1 MVNASG
7 LRFMSELPFT
17 VQEEIYIGYLYSD
30 FISKYKRY
38 MTKTFGLSGGSTFY
52 HGLSS
57 SFDLKH
63 REFLVNF
70 VKQLE
75 PRVFQQNDKDIIQE

>member
-7 LRFMSELPFT
+7 MRFMSELPFT

-30 FISKYKRY
+30 FITKYKRY
-38 MTKTFGLSGGSTFY
+38 MIKTFGTEGGSSFY
-52 HGLSS
+52 YGLSS
-57 SFDLKH
+57 SFDMKH

-70 VKQLE
+70 V
-75 PRVFQQNDKDIIQE
+75 